1 MEKLMLAASL
11 SEEGESFVPL
21 LIVIGL
27 AFIVPFII
35 ARINRWIAVPVVV
48 GEILLGIVLGQIFPE
63 LINDRILIIMAE
75 FGFGI
80 LFFLAGTEIDFTN
93 LRGSSPKKSTNWR
106 EYLSSPVPMG
116 LVMFSLTLLIGVA
129 ISFGLAQT
137 TLLEGN
143 SWLFLVLIF
152 AASSLGMIVAVL
164 KESGYG
170 STQLGQTIL
179 VSATVADF
187 GTLLILTVVVAII
200 DLGGIG
206 LEVGLVG
213 LILVGFIIVYGLV
226 RRIYGQEWVR
236 QLVSRI
242 NTTSSQVKLR
252 FALFIFLIFVVL
264 SEFLGAEIVLGTFLA
279 GVLVSLVAGTED
291 KATIHQIESIGF
303 GFFIPIFFI
312 MIGVSFDL
320 QALIESPDALLLMPA
335 LILGAIIV
343 KVVPG
348 LLLRLK
354 YSWHDTFAGGMLL
367 TARLSLIVAEAAIGL
382 ELGILTEPVNAN
394 IILLA
399 MIMATVG
406 PLTFNYMMPK
416 PKIAEEPPILV
427 IGANKMGLE
436 VAQQLQRH
444 HEAVLLIDPNPEHI
458 EQAQALGLAIIAGY
472 ADRPDEKTD
481 AILEQ
486 ATRMVVTPGESDV
499 NYQICRFIKTTY
511 GGTRHIVAHVADPRE
526 FGRFQQLGVTP
537 TNPAVDYAAL
547 LVLLT
552 RSPSAYELMT
562 RTDDAKEVH
571 EVVARNPAIIGK
583 RLRDLRLPSGVFVM
597 AVRRDGELLVPNA
610 DTRMELGDFVTVVGP
625 IEAVDQAYFIFSA
638 DSSDVDSLATV

>member
-1 MEKLMLAASL
+1 
-11 SEEGESFVPL
+11 
-21 LIVIGL
+21 VIGL
-27 AFIVPFII
+27 AFVVPFIV
-35 ARINRWIAVPVVV
+35 ARINRWVAIPVVV
-48 GEILLGIVLGQIFPE
+48 GEILLGIVLGQFYPE
-63 LINDRILIIMAE
+63 LRDDRILIIMSE

-80 LFFLAGTEIDFTN
+80 LFFLAGTEIDFSN
-93 LRGSSPKKSTNWR
+93 LRGSRPKKSAKWS
-106 EYLSSPVPMG
+106 EYVSSPVPMG
-116 LVMFSLTLLIGVA
+116 MIMFALTLLIGIA

-152 AASSLGMIVAVL
+152 APSSLGLIVAVL

-170 STQLGQTIL
+170 NTQLGQTIL
-179 VSATVADF
+179 VSATIADF
-187 GTLLILTVVVAII
+187 GTLLILTVVVAVI
-200 DLGGIG
+200 DLGGFG
-206 LEVGLVG
+206 FEVGLVG
-213 LILVGFIIVYGLV
+213 LILVGFAVVYWLV
-226 RRIYGQEWVR
+226 RRVYGQEWVR
-236 QLVSRI
+236 QLVTRI

-312 MIGVSFDL
+312 MIGVRFDL
-320 QALIESPDALLLMPA
+320 QALIDSPDALLLVPA
-335 LILGAIIV
+335 LILGALAVKII
-343 KVVPG
+343 PA

-354 YSWHDTFAGGMLL
+354 FSWHDTFAGGMLL
-367 TARLSLIVAEAAIGL
+367 TARLSLIVAEAAIGV
-382 ELGILTEPVNAN
+382 ELGILTEPVNAD

-399 MIMATVG
+399 MIMATIG
-406 PLTFNYMMPK
+406 PLVFNYMMPK

-436 VAQQLQRH
+436 VALQLQRH
-444 HEAVLLIDPNPEHI
+444 HEPILLIDPNPEHI
-458 EQAQALGLAIIAGY
+458 AQAQELGLTIIAGY
-472 ADRPDEKTD
+472 ADRPDVHTE

-486 ATRMVVTPGESDV
+486 ATRMVVTTGDSVV
-499 NYQICRFIKTTY
+499 NYQICRFIKTTF

-537 TNPAVDYAAL
+537 TNPAIDYAAL

-552 RSPSAYELMT
+552 RTPGAYELMT

-571 EVVARNPAIIGK
+571 EVVARNPSVIGK

-625 IEAVDQAYFIFSA
+625 IEAVDQAYFIFTA
-638 DSSDVDSLATV
+638 DASDFTTVAAS

>member
-1 MEKLMLAASL
+1 MEHILLLAPVA
-11 SEEGESFVPL
+11 EEGESFVPL

-27 AFIVPFII
+27 AFIVPFIV
-35 ARINRWIAVPVVV
+35 ARINRWIAIPVVV
-48 GEILLGIVLGQIFPE
+48 GEILLGIVLGQFYPE
-63 LINDRILIIMAE
+63 LRDDRILIIMSE

-80 LFFLAGTEIDFTN
+80 LFFLAGTEIDFSN
-93 LRGSSPKKSTNWR
+93 LRSSRPQKTANWS
-106 EYLSSPVPMG
+106 EYLASPVPMG
-116 LVMFSLTLLIGVA
+116 IVMFGLTLLIGVA

-137 TLLEGN
+137 TLLQGN

-152 AASSLGMIVAVL
+152 APSSLGLIVAVL

-170 STQLGQTIL
+170 STQLGQTLL
-179 VSATVADF
+179 VAATVADF
-187 GTLLILTVVVAII
+187 GTLLILTVVVAVI
-200 DLGGIG
+200 DLGGFG
-206 LEVGLVG
+206 FEVGLVG
-213 LILVGFIIVYGLV
+213 LILVGFAVVYWIV

-236 QLVSRI
+236 QLVTRI

-312 MIGVSFDL
+312 MIGVRFDL
-320 QALIESPDALLLMPA
+320 QALIDSPDALLLVPA
-335 LILGAIIV
+335 LILGSLAVKII
-343 KVVPG
+343 PG

-354 YSWHDTFAGGMLL
+354 FSWHDTFAGGMLL
-367 TARLSLIVAEAAIGL
+367 TARLSLIVAEAAIGV
-382 ELGILTEPVNAN
+382 ELGILTEPVNAD

-406 PLTFNYMMPK
+406 PLVFNYMMPK
-416 PKIAEEPPILV
+416 PEMAEEPPILV

-444 HEAVLLIDPNPEHI
+444 HEPVLLIDPNPEHI
-458 EQAQALGLAIIAGY
+458 AQAQELGLAIVAGY
-472 ADRPDEKTD
+472 ADRPDVHTK
-481 AILEQ
+481 AILER

-511 GGTRHIVAHVADPRE
+511 GARHIVAHVTDPRE

-552 RSPSAYELMT
+552 RSPGAYELMT

-571 EVVARNPAIIGK
+571 EVVVRNPSITGK
-583 RLRDLRLPSGVFVM
+583 RLRELRLPSGVFVM

-625 IEAVDQAYFIFSA
+625 IESVDQSYYIFTA
-638 DSSDVDSLATV
+638 DAQDVSGVEAT